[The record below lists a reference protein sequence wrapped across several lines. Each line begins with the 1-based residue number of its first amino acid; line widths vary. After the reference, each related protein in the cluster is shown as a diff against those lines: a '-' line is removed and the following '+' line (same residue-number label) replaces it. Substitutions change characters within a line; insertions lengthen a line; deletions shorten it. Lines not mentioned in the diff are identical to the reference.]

1 MNSLN
6 NSKSLPS
13 SSSLSSKED
22 IISYTRLGGFNN
34 LNNSGKNHVFSL
46 KWAPNYPNLFAS
58 GDSSL
63 NLRIFDISTKKQIIS
78 YKCSVNK
85 NNNKTQNKKDFI
97 IHGIDWNKKDYILLG
112 VNINIF
118 LFSFKI
124 QNNNNEKYLLTLIH
138 ELKIN
143 SLVYNAIFSPDN
155 NNIIV
160 PCEDGII
167 YFYNIMKDN
176 TDKITEI
183 NTLLY
188 KEIRGHKKSVYQVIF
203 NNSNT
208 IMASSSDD
216 MTIGIYDYE
225 SSQTTPRSKQTL
237 TISKFLVGQE
247 NPIRQIIFLIDDTLI
262 SGSWNGIICI
272 WNIHKLQLIYKIAE
286 NQSDIYGLSFSKE
299 YPFLFAAA
307 GRDATIRFWNLNY
320 KINLKNLV
328 EIDNS
333 NIKDMECFIKKYFP
347 EEDYDKF
354 FKILNS
360 TNKENELI
368 ENISKKEEKIKSEYS
383 KYNLNNN
390 DLGINNKIDFSL
402 KQNDIDIIIEK
413 LIKESAV
420 IDVLRVFY
428 ELNILKNEDA
438 ICFSPKISIVYWQ
451 SLINNNER
459 YINSDDYTN
468 NKNYKES
475 HN

>member
-1 MNSLN
+1 
-6 NSKSLPS
+6 
-13 SSSLSSKED
+13 
-22 IISYTRLGGFNN
+22 
-34 LNNSGKNHVFSL
+34 
-46 KWAPNYPNLFAS
+46 
-58 GDSSL
+58 
-63 NLRIFDISTKKQIIS
+63 
-78 YKCSVNK
+78 
-85 NNNKTQNKKDFI
+85 
-97 IHGIDWNKKDYILLG
+97 
-112 VNINIF
+112 
-118 LFSFKI
+118 
-124 QNNNNEKYLLTLIH
+124 
-138 ELKIN
+138 
-143 SLVYNAIFSPDN
+143 
-155 NNIIV
+155 
-160 PCEDGII
+160 
-167 YFYNIMKDN
+167 MKDN

-183 NTLLY
+183 NTLPY

-272 WNIHKLQLIYKIAE
+272 WNIHKLQLIYKLAE

-328 EIDNS
+328 EID

-402 KQNDIDIIIEK
+402 KQNDVDVIIEK

-420 IDVLRVFY
+420 IGAWRVFC
-428 ELNILKNEDA
+428 ELNILKNRWEDA
-438 ICFSPKISIVYWQ
+438 LCFAPKVSVEYWQ
-451 SLINNNER
+451 SLMNKYEK

-475 HN
+475 HNYNSEIDDIRLIGLLNGKNNKKIIESCIKQKDFQNALMIWLMQKSQNNNSNNNNEDKNNIDKNYISLELESSILSNLNENDKNNICNDIKKYLNKDDDIKKLFEEETLIELNEGKRIKAIINYLYIDDKFLLFKIYIKLILLN